1 MINYQKK
8 IMKYNQ
14 CKFRGAQGAFFK
26 TAKNN
31 IVKFSKICAK
41 CVILSTDYY
50 PRAMTN
56 DN

>member
-14 CKFRGAQGAFFK
+14 FKFRRAQGAILK
-26 TAKNN
+26 IAKNN
-31 IVKFSKICAK
+31 IVKFAKICAK
-41 CVILSTDYY
+41 CVMLSTDYY
-50 PRAMTN
+50 PRAMTK